1 MSLKEYGGQV
11 TFQNQKKHKGYII
24 CCYQGDLVRLDDQGL
39 YGIVISCRMMNTVP
53 ATAATI
59 LLASGKIYQ
68 LIGNELEVLQA
79 LSAMRVHITPL

>member
-1 MSLKEYGGQV
+1 V
-11 TFQNQKKHKGYII
+11 TFQNQKKRKGYVV

-59 LLASGKIYQ
+59 LLASGKLHQ
-68 LIGNELEVLQA
+68 LIGNELEVLQT
-79 LSAMRVHITPL
+79 LSAMRVYSSMTWYNNSES